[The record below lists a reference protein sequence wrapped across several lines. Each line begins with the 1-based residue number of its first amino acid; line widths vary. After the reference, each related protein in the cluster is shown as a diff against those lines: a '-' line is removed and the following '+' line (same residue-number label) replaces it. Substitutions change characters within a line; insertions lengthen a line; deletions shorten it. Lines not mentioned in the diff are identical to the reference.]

1 MREWHSQSHVPMVLQ
16 ISGRVGAK
24 VSETLG
30 LRLDSVWDWEHHPRS
45 VPTARR
51 GICWRDTRCR
61 TMCGRSSRTRHM
73 MTADTGVSRA
83 VA

>member
-30 LRLDSVWDWEHHPRS
+30 LRLDSVWDWEHHPRDVS
-45 VPTARR
+45 AARR
-51 GICWRDTRCR
+51 GIVGGSC
-61 TMCGRSSRTRHM
+61 
-73 MTADTGVSRA
+73 
-83 VA
+83 VAGPCVDDHREHGI